1 VTEPSAQA
9 QQDFVEWATLFPLD
23 KPEPSVE
30 RGTRWR
36 YFRSFYNGPTLIGV
50 LLGSRWEPWLSK
62 YVT

>member
-1 VTEPSAQA
+1 MGDPLAARQA
-9 QQDFVEWATLFPLD
+9 RAG
-23 KPEPSVE
+23 VE

-50 LLGSRWEPWLSK
+50 LLGSRWEPWLAK